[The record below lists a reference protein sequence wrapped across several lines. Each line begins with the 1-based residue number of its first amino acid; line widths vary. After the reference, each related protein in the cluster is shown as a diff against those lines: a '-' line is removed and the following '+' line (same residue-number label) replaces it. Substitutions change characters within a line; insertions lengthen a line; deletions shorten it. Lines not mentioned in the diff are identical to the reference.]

1 MKPIAGAET
10 VDVLA
15 VGAHPDDVEL
25 GCGGTLALLAGR
37 GRRVGIVHLTGGE
50 AGTRGSAA
58 LRRREAERAA
68 ETLGAA
74 ALEIL
79 DCGDGAL
86 RTGPAEEDELIAVL
100 RRLRPELVLGPPPG
114 DRHPDHGR
122 AHRLLAAA
130 CYYAGL
136 AARGPATSREGVPQS
151 PPHRPGAVF
160 HYMQHDSF
168 EPAFVVDVGAAW
180 ETKLAALA
188 CYQSQ
193 LYRPDAGSEAGSAGR
208 DDGEAAG
215 PPTKIAS
222 REFALAIEGRARH
235 WGLLIGAELGEPFG
249 TRLPLAVADPF
260 TLVPGGLR

>member
-1 MKPIAGAET
+1 MSESEA

-25 GCGGTLALLAGR
+25 GCGGTLAMLARR
-37 GRRVGIVHLTGGE
+37 GRRVGIVHLTRGE
-50 AGTRGSAA
+50 AGSRGTPAE
-58 LRRREAERAA
+58 RRREAERAA
-68 ETLGAA
+68 EALGAV

-86 RTGPAEEDELIAVL
+86 RTGAAEEDELIAVL
-100 RRLRPELVLGPPPG
+100 RRRRPELVLGPPPE

-122 AHRLLAAA
+122 AHALAAAA

-136 AARGPATSREGVPQS
+136 AGRGAGS
-151 PPHRPGAVF
+151 PPGAAPPSAPHRPGAVF

-168 EPAFVVDVGAAW
+168 EPAFVVDVGADW

-188 CYQSQ
+188 CYESQ
-193 LYRPDAGSEAGSAGR
+193 LYRPGKQG
-208 DDGEAAG
+208 G
-215 PPTKIAS
+215 PPTKISS

-235 WGLLIGAELGEPFG
+235 WGQSIGAELGEPFG
-249 TRLPLAVADPF
+249 SRLPLAVADPLA
-260 TLVPGGLR
+260 LVPGGLR